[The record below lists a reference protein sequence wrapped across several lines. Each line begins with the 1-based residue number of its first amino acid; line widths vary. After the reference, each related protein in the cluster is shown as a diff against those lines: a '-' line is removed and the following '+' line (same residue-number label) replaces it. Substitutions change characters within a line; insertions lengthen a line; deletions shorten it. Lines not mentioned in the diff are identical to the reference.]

1 LIGVASL
8 VVQLLCV
15 RGTASPNTDNDKSV
29 TSNNV
34 EMQLTSVPCS
44 DETITVKIMNDTLS
58 DLEWSAVTKWEKL
71 LQPCVHIL

>member
-1 LIGVASL
+1 MQLIAEKRNFDRRCVACCS
-8 VVQLLCV
+8 LLCV

-58 DLEWSAVTKWEKL
+58 DLE
-71 LQPCVHIL
+71 